1 MKKMFL
7 LSVCFLTLAAPIY
20 SQEKGKKSVVAKKKK
35 ESIQASPIAK
45 ISASIGRIEY
55 VREKKN
61 TAFVASVG
69 ELLESG
75 DTIKVFG
82 NASGEI
88 YFLDE
93 PEVLVQIRENTIL
106 KIKKDKT
113 RSIELTTGEI
123 FISFLKTSQD
133 DKDTPFQVST
143 GTSLST
149 VKGTEISIS
158 TDKEGV
164 DKFICSRGIIKVTA
178 QGQTVIIP
186 AGYASIVRKGEPAQ
200 EPFKLLDQVNVK
212 PAKNPKNE

>member
-1 MKKMFL
+1 MNKIFL
-7 LSVCFLTLAAPIY
+7 LSLCFLTLAAPVY
-20 SQEKGKKSVVAKKKK
+20 SQEKPKKSDVAKKKK
-35 ESIQASPIAK
+35 ETIQSSPIAK
-45 ISASIGRIEY
+45 ISTSVGRIEY

-61 TAFVASVG
+61 TALAASVG

-75 DTIKVFG
+75 DTVKVFG

-106 KIKKDKT
+106 KIKKDRT

-123 FISFLKTSQD
+123 FLSFLKTSQD
-133 DKDTPFQVST
+133 DKDAPFQVST

-149 VKGTEISIS
+149 VRGTEISIS

-164 DKFICSRGIIKVTA
+164 DKLICSRGIIQVTA
-178 QGQTVIIP
+178 QGQTVTIP
-186 AGYASIVRKGEPAQ
+186 AGYASIVKKGESPQ
-200 EPFKLLDQVNVK
+200 EPFKLLDKVNIK
-212 PAKNPKNE
+212 PAKTPKNE